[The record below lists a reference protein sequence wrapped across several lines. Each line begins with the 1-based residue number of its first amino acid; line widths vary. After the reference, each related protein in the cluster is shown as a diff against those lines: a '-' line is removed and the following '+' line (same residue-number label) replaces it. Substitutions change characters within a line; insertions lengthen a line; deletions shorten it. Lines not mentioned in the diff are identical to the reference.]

1 MSHHPDESGPDPVEP
16 PLVRPYLAPTAA
28 PTEATAPSEAAAPLW
43 PQDGPFDREPGQAE
57 PAAPVP
63 AADPVPGSAPA
74 PARDGRR
81 SHARGRERSG
91 LLPWAALVLVLLGA
105 AGGLVFLLGGPE
117 PEPEAPAGRPD
128 LSIPQLPARSIDAE
142 PSTQAPVRK
151 SAPASPST
159 SPSPSAKP
167 TPQTSAPAPAQAAA
181 KSGTLRMGDRGA
193 EVSALQ
199 QRLYG
204 QGFTYVSVT
213 GVYDGQTKRGVA
225 QLQRDRDIK
234 GDPTGVYGPATRAA
248 FGI

>member
-16 PLVRPYLAPTAA
+16 PLVRPYLAPSAA
-28 PTEATAPSEAAAPLW
+28 PSAAPAEATAPLW
-43 PQDGPFDREPGQAE
+43 PQSGPFDQEPGQAE
-57 PAAPVP
+57 PAAPAP
-63 AADPVPGSAPA
+63 ALVLGFASA

-91 LLPWAALVLVLLGA
+91 LLPWAALALVLLGA

-128 LSIPQLPARSIDAE
+128 LSIPQLPARSIDAGG
-142 PSTQAPVRK
+142 PSTQAPVRS
-151 SAPASPST
+151 SAPPSSPSP

-167 TPQTSAPAPAQAAA
+167 TPTAGAPAPAQAAA

>member
-16 PLVRPYLAPTAA
+16 ALVRPYATHPAA
-28 PTEATAPSEAAAPLW
+28 PPAQTAPLW
-43 PQDGPFDREPGQAE
+43 PQSGPFAQESG
-57 PAAPVP
+57 PAAPDAAAP
-63 AADPVPGSAPA
+63 APDAASAPA
-74 PARDGRR
+74 PAQGRR
-81 SHARGRERSG
+81 SHARSRERAG
-91 LLPWAALVLVLLGA
+91 RLPWAGLALLLLGA
-105 AGGLVFLLGGPE
+105 AGGLVFLPGGRE
-117 PEPEAPAGRPD
+117 PEPETPAKRPD
-128 LSIPQLPARSIDAE
+128 LSIPQLPARSIDTAE
-142 PSTQAPVRK
+142 PSTKAPVRS
-151 SAPASPST
+151 SAPPASPSP

-167 TPQTSAPAPAQAAA
+167 TPPSGAPAPAQAAA
-181 KSGTLRMGDRGA
+181 QSGTLRMGDRGP